1 MMRNSVFVRIL
12 RGIAALALAGA
23 LCFAAALGALYW
35 AETHAPAT
43 DGTSRAI
50 IVLGAQ
56 VKADGEPSVQLS
68 LRLEAALA
76 EYEKNPRIIVVCGA
90 QGGDE
95 PRPEGDVM
103 RDWLLERGVPAD
115 DVRAETD
122 SRNTRQNLEN
132 AAALLAPETSVTVVT
147 SDYHLPRALA
157 MARDTGLDAD
167 GVGSPCRL
175 EYWMKNHC
183 RELLA
188 WGKYLLEKAMGQ

>member
-12 RGIAALALAGA
+12 RGIAALTLAGA

-90 QGGDE
+90 QGSDE

-157 MARDTGLDAD
+157 IARDTGLDAD

-183 RELLA
+183 RELLS

>member
-35 AETHAPAT
+35 AVTHVPAT

-76 EYEKNPRIIVVCGA
+76 EYEKHPRTIVVCGA
-90 QGGDE
+90 QGSDE

-115 DVRAETD
+115 DVLAEMD
-122 SRNTRQNLEN
+122 SRNTRQNLDN

-167 GVGSPCRL
+167 GVGSPCRP

-183 RELLA
+183 RELLS

>member
-35 AETHAPAT
+35 AETHVPAT

-76 EYEKNPRIIVVCGA
+76 EYEKHPRTIVVCGA
-90 QGGDE
+90 QGSDE

-115 DVRAETD
+115 DVLAEMD

-132 AAALLAPETSVTVVT
+132 AAALFAPETSVTVVT

-167 GVGSPCRL
+167 GVGSPCRP
-175 EYWMKNHC
+175 EDWMKYQC
-183 RELLA
+183 RELLS

>member
-35 AETHAPAT
+35 AETHVPAT
-43 DGTSRAI
+43 NGTSRAI

-76 EYEKNPRIIVVCGA
+76 EYEKHPRTIVVCGA
-90 QGGDE
+90 QGSDE

-115 DVRAETD
+115 DVLAEMD

-167 GVGSPCRL
+167 GVGSPCRQ

-183 RELLA
+183 RELLS